1 MSSVWKF
8 FKKGDN
14 NNDSASC
21 NLCGKSYK
29 TCGNTTNLATHLK
42 NRHHFA
48 YLQMMKMPSSLKTT
62 KSSEETE
69 DAAAVDLNNSNL
81 SLPSTSTGY
90 KNCQQSQEDVTV
102 NPAEMVYHEAK
113 KRKQSTLVACLER
126 GSSFEVNCDEHTHTY
141 KDGEQVVLWM
151 NTVGPYHNRQE
162 TYAYFSLPFC
172 VGTKVTIGHYHET
185 LSEALQGVELEFSG
199 LDITFKDNVPAQ
211 QFCGIELNDQAYK
224 ALVYAVKNHYLYQ
237 MYIDDLPIWG
247 IVGEIDG
254 DHYYI
259 WTNKKFDIGCNGN
272 RIVEVNLTAEN
283 KERLVPDAKIPFTY
297 EAHSGQYIKE
307 CWEEICEEFHIDKN
321 KIVAITTDGGAN
333 IVAAVRLFLGND
345 RRISCMA
352 HCLNLIVDGVL
363 KENQAFSALCDHV
376 NSIVTYFKQSVN
388 AMDQLRSEQEVS
400 GMQEGEVL
408 TLTQAVTTRWN
419 SCFDMLKRFTT
430 LSALVAKILA
440 TKSQTS
446 RNTPD
451 MVATSQL
458 NIIRD
463 IVAILGP
470 FKEATEVISGAN
482 YVTSSLAIPVTNL
495 IRQAVE
501 TLSPS
506 TSLGLIV
513 KEALLKKV
521 QERLVPLQENSY
533 LSAATILDPRFKKI
547 HFNSPIAVSHAI
559 AKISND
565 IRSEHRRRGQFSPNL
580 RTIQIGKAQEKTESS
595 IWSGHEKLL
604 SQSTTVPEVPSSGS
618 VPNELKQYLDQ
629 PLIERKADP
638 IKFWTN
644 CQHFTPVLSEVA
656 LKYLICQA
664 SSVSSERVASAVN
677 ITVPDNRS
685 RLTGEHV
692 KQRVLIMSISD
703 EYWFD

>member
-1 MSSVWKF
+1 MICKDNLPLSCVE
-8 FKKGDN
+8 KKGLQKLMRT
-14 NNDSASC
+14 AC
-21 NLCGKSYK
+21 PLYK
-29 TCGNTTNLATHLK
+29 
-42 NRHHFA
+42 
-48 YLQMMKMPSSLKTT
+48 
-62 KSSEETE
+62 
-69 DAAAVDLNNSNL
+69 
-81 SLPSTSTGY
+81 LPS
-90 KNCQQSQEDVTV
+90 
-102 NPAEMVYHEAK
+102 
-113 KRKQSTLVACLER
+113 RK
-126 GSSFEVNCDEHTHTY
+126 
-141 KDGEQVVLWM
+141 
-151 NTVGPYHNRQE
+151 
-162 TYAYFSLPFC
+162 
-172 VGTKVTIGHYHET
+172 KVTHMIENRYNSTKAFLMKSLTEQNFLCFTSDILT
-185 LSEALQGVELEFSG
+185 LTNSTRSFLVLTVHF
-199 LDITFKDNVPAQ
+199 IDNVKGSPILQNVSLCAQ
-211 QFCGIELNDQAYK
+211 
-224 ALVYAVKNHYLYQ
+224 
-237 MYIDDLPIWG
+237 
-247 IVGEIDG
+247 
-254 DHYYI
+254 
-259 WTNKKFDIGCNGN
+259 
-272 RIVEVNLTAEN
+272 RLTQ
-283 KERLVPDAKIPFTY
+283 
-297 EAHSGQYIKE
+297 AHSGQYVKE
-307 CWEEICEEFHIDKN
+307 CWEEICEEFRIDKN

-333 IVAAVRLFLGND
+333 IGAAVRLFLGND

-363 KENQAFSALCDHV
+363 KENHAFSALCDHV
-376 NSIVTYFKQSVN
+376 KSIVTYFKQSVN

-408 TLTQAVTTRWN
+408 TLTQAITTRWN
-419 SCFDMLKRFTT
+419 SCFDMLKRFIT

-470 FKEATEVISGAN
+470 FKEATEEISGGN

-501 TLSPS
+501 TISPS

-533 LSAATILDPRFKKI
+533 LSAETILDPRFKKI

-559 AKISND
+559 TKISND
-565 IRSEHRRRGQFSPNL
+565 IRSEHRRRGQLSPDL
-580 RTIQIGKAQEKTESS
+580 RTIQIDKAQEKTESS

-604 SQSTTVPEVPSSGS
+604 SQSTIVPEVPSSGS

-629 PLIERKADP
+629 PLLERKADS

-692 KQRVLIMSISD
+692 KQRVLLMSISD

>member
-8 FKKGDN
+8 FKKEDN

-42 NRHHFA
+42 NRHHFT

-62 KSSEETE
+62 KYSLNYF
-69 DAAAVDLNNSNL
+69 DLNNSNVMYL
-81 SLPSTSTGY
+81 LLILVCHPLVLVIKIPSKIKKMS
-90 KNCQQSQEDVTV
+90 QSILLRWFI
-102 NPAEMVYHEAK
+102 MKLK

-126 GSSFEVNCDEHTHTY
+126 GSSFEEGGQKHSEITQALIYMIC
-141 KDGEQVVLWM
+141 KD
-151 NTVGPYHNRQE
+151 N
-162 TYAYFSLPFC
+162 LPLSC
-172 VGTKVTIGHYHET
+172 VEKKGLQKLIRTACPLYILPSRKKVTHMIENRYNTTKAVLMKSLTEQNFLCFTSDILT
-185 LSEALQGVELEFSG
+185 LTNSTRSFLVLTVHF
-199 LDITFKDNVPAQ
+199 IDNVKGSPILQNVSLCAQ
-211 QFCGIELNDQAYK
+211 K
-224 ALVYAVKNHYLYQ
+224 
-237 MYIDDLPIWG
+237 
-247 IVGEIDG
+247 
-254 DHYYI
+254 
-259 WTNKKFDIGCNGN
+259 
-272 RIVEVNLTAEN
+272 LTQ
-283 KERLVPDAKIPFTY
+283 
-297 EAHSGQYIKE
+297 AHSGQYIKE

-321 KIVAITTDGGAN
+321 KIVAITTDGGAY
-333 IVAAVRLFLGND
+333 ILAAVRLFLGND

-363 KENQAFSALCDHV
+363 KENHAFSALCDHV
-376 NSIVTYFKQSVN
+376 KSIVTYFKQSVN

-400 GMQEGEVL
+400 RMQEGEVL

-440 TKSQTS
+440 TKS
-446 RNTPD
+446 
-451 MVATSQL
+451 
-458 NIIRD
+458 
-463 IVAILGP
+463 P
-470 FKEATEVISGAN
+470 FKEATEEISGAN

-565 IRSEHRRRGQFSPNL
+565 IRSEHRRRGQLSPDL

-629 PLIERKADP
+629 PLLERKADP

-692 KQRVLIMSISD
+692 KQRVLLMSISD